1 MGSGLRVR
9 RRRRG
14 RSLRCGGRVG
24 CWLLIY
30 NGISDTLEMIGN
42 DIRQDMVF
50 DDDVETPTLLCS
62 RYM

>member
-9 RRRRG
+9 RGRRG
-14 RSLRCGGRVG
+14 RSLRCVGRVG

-30 NGISDTLEMIGN
+30 NGISDTLEIEN
-42 DIRQDMVF
+42 DTRQDMVF